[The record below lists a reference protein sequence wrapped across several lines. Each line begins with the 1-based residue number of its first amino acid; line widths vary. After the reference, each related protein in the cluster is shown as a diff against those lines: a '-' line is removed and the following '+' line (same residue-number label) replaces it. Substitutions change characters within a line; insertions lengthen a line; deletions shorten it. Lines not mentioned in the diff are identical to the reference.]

1 MRLRGMPFGNVWN
14 ASGGVGFFGEGYWF
28 HTYLK
33 SFGLDFS
40 DVTFVAKTTTLEAR
54 AGNLPLRD
62 DLTPRELMP
71 KCIYVKPWQGIALNA
86 IGLSGPGAAALLQT
100 GRWQARQKPFFISFM
115 SVEKTAQGRV
125 DELKGFVELLGR
137 YLPQFRAK
145 VGLQINFTCPNI
157 GLDLNALLGEV
168 DEALF
173 IASVLEI
180 PLMPK
185 LSVMVPPKVAMEIGN
200 NPLCDAL
207 CVSNT
212 IPYGALPDRIDWKKL
227 FGPVSPLAKFGGGGL
242 SGKPLLPLLLEW
254 LKEIRDL
261 GFTKPIN
268 AGGGIL
274 SLGDAEKVFY
284 GGADSI
290 FLGSIAFLRPWR
302 VRRIV
307 RKINATIN
315 WESASRKIRQIHAT
329 STRRKA

>member
-1 MRLRGMPFGNVWN
+1 
-14 ASGGVGFFGEGYWF
+14 
-28 HTYLK
+28 
-33 SFGLDFS
+33 
-40 DVTFVAKTTTLEAR
+40 
-54 AGNLPLRD
+54 
-62 DLTPRELMP
+62 
-71 KCIYVKPWQGIALNA
+71 
-86 IGLSGPGAAALLQT
+86 
-100 GRWQARQKPFFISFM
+100 
-115 SVEKTAQGRV
+115 
-125 DELKGFVELLGR
+125 
-137 YLPQFRAK
+137 
-145 VGLQINFTCPNI
+145 
-157 GLDLNALLGEV
+157 
-168 DEALF
+168 
-173 IASVLEI
+173 
-180 PLMPK
+180 MPK

-261 GFTKPIN
+261 GFTKP
-268 AGGGIL
+268 
-274 SLGDAEKVFY
+274 STPAEAFFPRRRRKSFLRC
-284 GGADSI
+284 ADSI